1 MTKNNPNNH
10 KNHEHAMLDL
20 DDNHSRL
27 LRRTLIWAAFGCVI
41 VFLLYQ
47 GVARK
52 TVEGTVLCL
61 ERKAH
66 NEQYLTRIAAVEG
79 YARCVAK
86 NEKRPAA
93 TGTPHPRCAYA
104 GVWSSK
110 RRDVEYFL
118 TLNANGTFVAEPGP
132 GSQPDA
138 QAVTGAWTVAN
149 NKMVWAYDSGPVWPP
164 DINPIFDERASALKL
179 REVDGQTTELIRL
192 PTEGALK
199 C

>member
-1 MTKNNPNNH
+1 MP
-10 KNHEHAMLDL
+10 DL

-27 LRRTLIWAAFGCVI
+27 LRRTLIWAAFGVVI
-41 VFLLYQ
+41 VILLYK

-52 TVEGTVLCL
+52 TVESTANCL

-66 NEQYLTRIAAVEG
+66 NEQYLTRLAAVEG

-86 NEKRPAA
+86 NEKRPVAGS
-93 TGTPHPRCAYA
+93 GTPHPRCAYA

-118 TLNANGTFVAEPGP
+118 TLNADGSFVAEPGP
-132 GSQPDA
+132 GTQPHERP
-138 QAVTGAWTVAN
+138 VTGAWTVAN

-192 PTEGALK
+192 PTEGAQK

>member
-1 MTKNNPNNH
+1 
-10 KNHEHAMLDL
+10 MLDL

-27 LRRTLIWAAFGCVI
+27 LRRTLMWAGFSIVI
-41 VFLLYQ
+41 VFLLYR
-47 GVARK
+47 GVARM
-52 TVEGTVLCL
+52 TVEATADCL

-66 NEQYLTRIAAVEG
+66 VEQYLTRLAAVEG

-93 TGTPHPRCAYA
+93 GSGTPHPRCAYA

-110 RRDVEYFL
+110 RRDVEYFI
-118 TLNANGTFVAEPGP
+118 TLNADGTFVAEPGP
-132 GSQPDA
+132 GASSNAQP
-138 QAVTGAWTVAN
+138 VTGAWTVAN

>member
-1 MTKNNPNNH
+1 
-10 KNHEHAMLDL
+10 MLDL
-20 DDNHSRL
+20 DNSHARL
-27 LRRTLIWAAFGCVI
+27 LRRTLIWAGFSIVI
-41 VFLLYQ
+41 IFLLYK

-52 TVEGTVLCL
+52 TIEATADCL
-61 ERKAH
+61 DRTAH
-66 NEQYLTRIAAVEG
+66 NERYLTRLAAVEG
-79 YARCVAK
+79 YARCVAR
-86 NEKRPAA
+86 NEKRSAA
-93 TGTPHPRCAYA
+93 SGTSHPRCAYA
-104 GVWSSK
+104 GMWSSK

-118 TLNANGTFVAEPGP
+118 TLNADGSFVAEPGP
-132 GSQPDA
+132 GTHA
-138 QAVTGAWTVAN
+138 GERAVTGAWTVAN